1 MANNCEPIVM
11 LTHNDITVANAPE
24 LFSELHTCP
33 VEYWGIKEKGLPD
46 GDMIKLCRDVA
57 SKGKKSVLEAV
68 TYTEEESVS
77 AAYTAVR
84 CGCDILMGTVYSEK
98 VHGILKENN
107 VKYMPFVGK
116 VSGRPSVLEGG
127 AEEMTSEIRR
137 LKEKGVFGIDLLG
150 YRYTED
156 AEELIGGLVSSAVL
170 PICVA
175 GSIDSYE
182 RLDFIKD
189 ISPAF
194 FTVGSALFEGKF
206 GGSIKEQIEKIKAR
220 VG

>member
-1 MANNCEPIVM
+1 MVKNCEPIIM

-33 VEYWGIKEKGLPD
+33 VEYWGIKEKGLCEE
-46 GDMIKLCRDVA
+46 DMIKLCRDIR
-57 SKGKKSVLEAV
+57 SNGKKAVLEAV
-68 TYTEEESVS
+68 TYTEHESTAS
-77 AAYTAVR
+77 AYTAVR
-84 CGCDILMGTVYSEK
+84 CGCDILMGTLYSDK
-98 VHGILKENN
+98 VHKILNESNI
-107 VKYMPFVGK
+107 KYMPFIGK
-116 VSGRPSVLEGG
+116 VSGRPSVLEGTL
-127 AEEMTSEIRR
+127 EEMTSEIRR

-150 YRYTED
+150 YRYAED
-156 AEELIGGLVSSAVL
+156 AESLIRRLVSSAVL